1 MTKLAN
7 RVISV
12 FDRKTSMRL
21 AALEWNAV
29 DAICK
34 LENIK
39 RKKLFELIESNKD
52 PQLGFTCSVRLFA
65 ITHLHNL
72 LAANMQKIKRKGD
85 QKSILET
92 INKMYYN

>member
-7 RVISV
+7 RVISI

-34 LENIK
+34 MENIK

-52 PQLGFTCSVRLFA
+52 PELGFTCSVRLFA

-72 LAANMQKIKRKGD
+72 LTQHMSKIKTKNNH
-85 QKSILET
+85 QAILET